1 MANPPQDSL
10 ADYLEAH
17 SLLAI
22 LHNRKGRLLEEA
34 GAVPGSGAASESLIT
49 LVDAGIQ
56 KAGALVVQ
64 YEQQIEGGLQE
75 VANHADSGRELF
87 LEVSSRIREFCALLG
102 EHAQELNEGERL
114 RWEGVLED
122 YATLHAEW
130 VQKMPP
136 EECPPPL
143 E

>member
-1 MANPPQDSL
+1 MPNPPQDSL

-17 SLLAI
+17 SLLET

-34 GAVPGSGAASESLIT
+34 GAVPESGAAPESLIA

-64 YEQQIEGGLQE
+64 YEQQIEGGLQD

-87 LEVSSRIREFCALLG
+87 LDISSRIREFCALLN
-102 EHAQELNEGERL
+102 EHAGELTEGERL

-130 VQKMPP
+130 AQQMPSG
-136 EECPPPL
+136 ECPPPL
-143 E
+143 D